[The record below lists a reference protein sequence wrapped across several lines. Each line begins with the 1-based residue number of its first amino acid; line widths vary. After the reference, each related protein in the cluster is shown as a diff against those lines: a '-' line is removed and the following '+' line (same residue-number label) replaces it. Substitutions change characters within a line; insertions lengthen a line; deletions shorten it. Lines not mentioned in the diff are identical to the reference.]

1 MIQLHQ
7 ILIEN
12 VDYLYS
18 FVDLE
23 KSKNYLMLNNT
34 DELNEDILWSQINY
48 YSLGLID
55 CKHFYSSIK

>member
-18 FVDLE
+18 FLDLDQN
-23 KSKNYLMLNNT
+23 KNFLMLNNT
-34 DELNEDILWSQINY
+34 DLSNDDRIWSHTNY
-48 YSLGLID
+48 YSLRLID
-55 CKHFYSSIK
+55 CKLYFFE